1 MWEDPLGGRGLAFA
15 HQVPMYEV
23 SVLTR
28 IPIRSKLALALVL
41 PVLAVFAV
49 SIYEVNEAGRE
60 VDQVR
65 QDTDLASVA
74 LGPGALITALQNERN
89 DTATTL
95 VGLREALDLKTED
108 LAASQQV
115 TDTAADFFRATVAR
129 SGPEAQQVYETSL
142 EALDTSLVDLRQ
154 RTDESTGAPS
164 LDDPKKVTL
173 SNTQFN
179 GYSAII
185 DQFLDANTQLSL
197 FIEDP
202 ELRSATQM
210 LDALSRQFE
219 SLAVMVRTG
228 AFSSLGG
235 AEFEGTTTNDVL
247 VSINQMESDTERI
260 ELLATG
266 SYAEDA
272 RVFDQNPAYQN
283 AALML
288 RDYVNGTT
296 FNVVDLINAAGDT
309 GVVGDVDVV
318 TTESLTAATASAL
331 ESRANDLLGDAE
343 TRQRN
348 FIGLA
353 VLVLVVGG
361 AFMIVAARSITRP
374 LLSLTKQA
382 DDMAAHRLPS
392 AVQQILDTPLGEDV
406 VIPEVTPVEVKTRDE
421 VQDVAVALNSVQS
434 SALDLAVEQAVL
446 RRNIADSFVNLGRR
460 TQNLIGRQL
469 DFITELERNETDPA
483 TLDNLFKLD
492 HLATRARRNAESLVV
507 LAGLVTPR
515 TWGAPIAMSDVVRAA
530 LGEVEDYQRVEI
542 RPIGDAMFP
551 GAAAADLVHLLA
563 ELLENGL
570 SFSPPGRPV
579 EIHGR
584 MTKNGYVLAVVD
596 QGIGM
601 TKEELALAN
610 ERLAGQE
617 SYTVA
622 PSRYLGHYVAGNLA
636 QRIGVEVTLSESPT
650 GGVSAKV
657 VIPAAV
663 LDAVPAMPGLAPPAD
678 GGPVADTSKGSDDP
692 AVTPDAPALTDARI
706 ADGSVPTTEH
716 GLRRRIPRS
725 DPADDPTTTGPAGPD
740 HMPSG
745 ASPAATPTPAAPVA
759 SGKAPATPA
768 TPKVP
773 APVASAPRA
782 SQEAPGASQPEV
794 PPTPVASVPS
804 EGPAPT
810 PAEPGADA
818 PAPVSKTANG
828 LRKRVPGDQL
838 AASSLAPM
846 IPRGKT
852 APPEAEGAPPAEP
865 ASADSMFSLL
875 STFESGVQRGR
886 TDLTRTSDTD
896 APAPDPDREV

>member
-1 MWEDPLGGRGLAFA
+1 M
-15 HQVPMYEV
+15 
-23 SVLTR
+23 
-28 IPIRSKLALALVL
+28 
-41 PVLAVFAV
+41 LAVFVV
-49 SIYEVNEAGRE
+49 SIYEVGDAGRE

-65 QDTDLASVA
+65 QDTELASVA

-95 VGLREALDLKTED
+95 VGLREALELETED

-115 TDTAADFFRATVAR
+115 TDDAAEGFRATLAR
-129 SGPEAQQVYETSL
+129 SGPEAERVYASSL
-142 EALDTSLVDLRQ
+142 EELETTLVTLRERTAESPGAASLI
-154 RTDESTGAPS
+154 
-164 LDDPKKVTL
+164 DPKKVKL
-173 SNTQFN
+173 SNEQFDD
-179 GYSAII
+179 YSAII
-185 DQFLDANTQLSL
+185 DQFLDANTRLSL
-197 FIEDP
+197 LIEDP

-235 AEFEGTTTNDVL
+235 ADVKGTTTEDVL
-247 VSINQMESDTERI
+247 VSINQMEADTDRI

-272 RVFDQNPAYQN
+272 RGFGDNPAYEK
-283 AALML
+283 AAQML
-288 RDYVNGTT
+288 RGYVGGADID
-296 FNVVDLINAAGDT
+296 VLDLINAAGDT
-309 GVVGDVDVV
+309 GVADDVGVV
-318 TTESLTAATASAL
+318 TTESLTADTASAL
-331 ESRANDLLGDAE
+331 EARSNDLLDDAE
-343 TRQRN
+343 NRQRN
-348 FIGLA
+348 FIGLSL
-353 VLVLVVGG
+353 LVLLVGG
-361 AFMIVAARSITRP
+361 AFMVIAARSITRP

-382 DDMAAHRLPS
+382 DDMATHRLPS

-406 VIPEVTPVEVKTRDE
+406 VIPDVTPVQVKTRDE

-434 SALDLAVEQAVL
+434 SALDLALEQAVL

-469 DFITELERNETDPA
+469 DFITELERNETDPS

-515 TWGAPIAMSDVVRAA
+515 TWGAPIAMGDIIRAA
-530 LGEVEDYQRVEI
+530 LGEIEDYQRVEV

-551 GAAAADLVHLLA
+551 GAAASDLVHLLA

-579 EIHGR
+579 EVHGR

-601 TKEELALAN
+601 TAEELASAN

-650 GGVSAKV
+650 GGVSAKI

-663 LDAVPAMPGLAPPAD
+663 LDAVPDMPGLAPPAQ
-678 GGPVADTSKGSDDP
+678 GGPATGNSKGDSGP
-692 AVTPDAPALTDARI
+692 TATPDAPASTDATVS
-706 ADGSVPTTEH
+706 DGPVPTTKH
-716 GLRRRIPRS
+716 GLRRRVPRS
-725 DPADDPTTTGPAGPD
+725 DSADGPTVRTGPAPAQSS
-740 HMPSG
+740 PA
-745 ASPAATPTPAAPVA
+745 ASPAPAATPAPAVPVASAPVA
-759 SGKAPATPA
+759 KSAPPAPVPAETATAPEPPLA
-768 TPKVP
+768 PRAP
-773 APVASAPRA
+773 APVASASRATKDAPTA
-782 SQEAPGASQPEV
+782 SQQVGPSAPVTWAPEAG
-794 PPTPVASVPS
+794 PVTEAR
-804 EGPAPT
+804 PT
-810 PAEPGADA
+810 PAMPEAAA
-818 PAPVSKTANG
+818 PAAPANKTANG

-852 APPEAEGAPPAEP
+852 APPETDGPSPSGP

-886 TDLTRTSDTD
+886 TDFTSTSDPDAT
-896 APAPDPDREV
+896 APAPDSDGEV